1 MKLQAT
7 ARRAGTALTMA
18 GATAAL
24 LVLSASPVLAGSGTM
39 LATGGGRGAI
49 AESAIQAAVE
59 DGKNTASASGFY
71 TCSVVGQPAVFEV
84 FNHPY
89 FGHTFFAEATVSC
102 TP

>member
-1 MKLQAT
+1 MKLQAKVRL
-7 ARRAGTALTMA
+7 AYIALTMA

-24 LVLSASPVLAGSGTM
+24 IGLSASPALAGSSPM
-39 LATGGGRGAI
+39 LFTGGGRGAT
-49 AESAIQAAVE
+49 AEGAILSAIDDGHNSAA
-59 DGKNTASASGFY
+59 ASGLY
-71 TCSVVGQPAVFEV
+71 TCSVVDQPAVFEV